1 MTYIEGIDKIGK
13 EKYEAFNKEHGN
25 VMQSV
30 GWAKVKKNW
39 ENKQVA
45 IYNEKEEIVAIAS
58 ILIKRF
64 PLGYCMYYIPRGPIA
79 DKVEDVATLLNQ
91 IRIHAK
97 ADKCVFIKFDPYI
110 LDNEFT
116 KKAGRPNGHNT
127 LAVDILTKGVDAIHK
142 GYTMTIEETVQP
154 RTTMGIK
161 PIEGFEK
168 NYARDTRRKMKKAT
182 QANLTYEVRT
192 KDDLMA
198 GDSFLTTFA
207 NLMHKTE
214 ENYARDTRRKM
225 KKATQANLTYE
236 VRTKDDLMAG
246 DSFLTTFANLMH
258 KTEERNSVVL
268 RSEGYFRDIMNS
280 VEGAVIGFAKTE
292 AGDYVSGNLCILY
305 GKRMEML
312 YMGNDIELCRKTEG
326 SRFLYDK
333 MFHYA
338 QFKGIEYCDMG
349 GVEGSLEDGLANHK
363 NSYGGIVR
371 EYIGEF
377 DLPVRPWLYKMIL
390 PIYERKT
397 GNR

>member
-1 MTYIEGIDKIGK
+1 MTYIDGIDKIGK

-168 NYARDTRRKMKKAT
+168 NYARDTRRKMKKAN

-192 KDDLMA
+192 KDGLMA
-198 GDSFLTTFA
+198 GDGFLI
-207 NLMHKTE
+207 
-214 ENYARDTRRKM
+214 
-225 KKATQANLTYE
+225 
-236 VRTKDDLMAG
+236 
-246 DSFLTTFANLMH
+246 TFANLMH

-268 RSEGYFRDIMNS
+268 RNEGYFRDIMNN

-292 AGDYVSGNLCILY
+292 DGDYVSGNLCILY

-338 QFKGIEYCDMG
+338 QSKGIEYCDMG

-377 DLPVRPWLYKMIL
+377 DLPVRPRLYKMIL